1 MNLRIE
7 RALAVQ
13 DYVARH
19 PVVESAVITEHTGD
33 HVVVKAR
40 LSTTS
45 FATQR
50 KKYYTQ
56 TYFVSTRDGE
66 AKVSESPM
74 EPVSEEVKMSTLS
87 KDGKWSVNFRATTVN
102 DKKKRI
108 IEIVHAETGVYDEVD
123 VTDKHAEFLSGDHWG
138 NPTWL
143 EDERLLVYVAEQHPP
158 SWKDDDKRKRDDVWI
173 DKITDSLLLR
183 FS

>member
-1 MNLRIE
+1 MDPRIE

-19 PVVESAVITEHTGD
+19 PVVESAVITKQTGD

-50 KKYYTQ
+50 KKYYNQ
-56 TYFVSTRDGE
+56 TYFVSTQDGE
-66 AKVSESPM
+66 VKVLESPM
-74 EPVSEEVKMSTLS
+74 EPVSEEVKISTLS
-87 KDGKWSVNFRATTVN
+87 TDGEWIVNFRATTVN

-108 IEIVHAETGVYDEVD
+108 IEIVQAETGVYDEID
-123 VTDKHAEFLSGDHWG
+123 VTDKHADFLSGDHWG

-143 EDERLLVYVAEQHPP
+143 EDEKVLVYVAEQHSP

-173 DKITDSLLLR
+173 DKIIDCLLLR
-183 FS
+183 FT